1 MKKNRVPSGLS
12 EFERDAGTAR
22 ERTVAHMENLLR
34 TATTVGAGI
43 VLACGAGA
51 QGQRPPYPV
60 DPLPAP
66 VRCCEDFNQLLFRRC
81 VDHKTR
87 WVKSGEGWTLE
98 LSLWV
103 HTPPPQGRISFAELK
118 REEIKVSGASVKE
131 MKIEPQKLGFMLA
144 PVVGEKRVNM
154 ELAVECNEK
163 RMPLKLTLD
172 LSQPPAQN
180 RSVSVNQ
187 VE

>member
-12 EFERDAGTAR
+12 EPERDAGTAR

-43 VLACGAGA
+43 VLACGARA
-51 QGQRPPYPV
+51 QGQRPPQPC
-60 DPLPAP
+60 DPMPPP
-66 VRCCEDFNQLLFRRC
+66 VRCCEDPDQFLLRWC
-81 VDHKTR
+81 LDHQTR

-103 HTPPPQGRISFAELK
+103 HARGGQDRISFAELK

-131 MKIEPQKLGFMLA
+131 MKKGPQKLGFVLA
-144 PVVGEKRVNM
+144 PVVGEKQVNM
-154 ELAVECNEK
+154 ELAVQCNEK
-163 RMPLKLTLD
+163 RIPLKLALD
-172 LSQPPAQN
+172 LSKPPAEN
-180 RSVSVNQ
+180 RSVPVKQ
-187 VE
+187 VK